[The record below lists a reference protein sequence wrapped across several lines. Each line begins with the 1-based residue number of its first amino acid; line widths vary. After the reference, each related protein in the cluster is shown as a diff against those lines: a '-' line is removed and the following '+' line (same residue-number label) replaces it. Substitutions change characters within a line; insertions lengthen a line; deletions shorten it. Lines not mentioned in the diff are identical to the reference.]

1 MVSMMGRM
9 KQNKV
14 LIVIIVFLEKVKIKI
29 NATIT
34 VKFWEA
40 QDVIQFLE
48 KIRYQFFGLKRK
60 TQK

>member
-1 MVSMMGRM
+1 M
-9 KQNKV
+9 KLSKV
-14 LIVIIVFLEKVKIKI
+14 LIVTIAFLEKVKIKI

-40 QDVIQFLE
+40 QNAIQFLE
-48 KIRYQFFGLKRK
+48 KIQYQFFGLKRK